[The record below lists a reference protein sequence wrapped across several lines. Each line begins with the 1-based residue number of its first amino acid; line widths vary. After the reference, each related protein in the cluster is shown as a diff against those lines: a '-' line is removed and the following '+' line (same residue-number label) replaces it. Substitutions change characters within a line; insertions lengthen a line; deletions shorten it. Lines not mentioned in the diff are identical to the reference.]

1 MRSSIIKQY
10 LRMITT
16 MRLKLL
22 TELDNITDRLP
33 ESVFWIWSIIY
44 LRKINAENDFL
55 KYPQEGQ
62 WFELILT
69 VCLWPS
75 LAYHAYYAC
84 PLKIFLSEWICT
96 FLWEM
101 LLIFSKTKQNKQKR
115 INIHQ
120 QLNLECVIFIPLY
133 PFWMKNSP
141 KEILELYSS
150 RDLLQRIAKSNYIPV

>member
-1 MRSSIIKQY
+1 MII
-10 LRMITT
+10 T
-16 MRLKLL
+16 MRHKLL
-22 TELDNITDRLP
+22 TELDNMTHRLP
-33 ESVFWIWSIIY
+33 ESVFWIWSIIH
-44 LRKINAENDFL
+44 LGKINAENDFL
-55 KYPQEGQ
+55 KYSQEGQ

-84 PLKIFLSEWICT
+84 PLKICLSEWIYT

-101 LLIFSKTKQNKQKR
+101 LLIFPKTKQNKQKR

-133 PFWMKNSP
+133 PFWMKNWD
-141 KEILELYSS
+141 KEILELSS
-150 RDLLQRIAKSNYIPV
+150 STDLL